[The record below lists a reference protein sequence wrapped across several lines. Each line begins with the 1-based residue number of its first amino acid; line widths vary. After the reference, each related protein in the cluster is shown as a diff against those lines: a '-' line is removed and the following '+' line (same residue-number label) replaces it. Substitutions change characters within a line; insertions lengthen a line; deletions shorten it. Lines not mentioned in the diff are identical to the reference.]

1 MTGTVLSALLSHWRR
16 NPLQLFTLLS
26 GLALGTALW
35 SGVQAINA
43 EARASYSAA
52 AATVGPA
59 EYNLITARK
68 GSKITQQIYITLRR
82 AGWNVSPVVEGDL
95 GTVRVVGIDPLTSPK
110 GIGPI
115 SLGGDAEA
123 ANSNGADLT
132 ALIRLHDYA
141 IYLHR
146 QAIAQ
151 FAAGDVTQAIETNET
166 SIAIHL
172 QQPKFHAF
180 AGQLWAVQGD
190 FKVTADRGRP
200 RSSSIQKIR
209 SWPIV
214 FQS

>member
-1 MTGTVLSALLSHWRR
+1 MQRQNPEKPMKCPVRR
-16 NPLQLFTLLS
+16 VAYCKPS
-26 GLALGTALW
+26 
-35 SGVQAINA
+35 
-43 EARASYSAA
+43 E
-52 AATVGPA
+52 PP
-59 EYNLITARK
+59 NL
-68 GSKITQQIYITLRR
+68 
-82 AGWNVSPVVEGDL
+82 V
-95 GTVRVVGIDPLTSPK
+95 PK
-110 GIGPI
+110 PCHRC
-115 SLGGDAEA
+115 
-123 ANSNGADLT
+123 GADLP
-132 ALIRLHDYA
+132 ALIRLHDHA

-151 FAAGDVTQAIETNET
+151 FATGDVTQAIETNET

-172 QQPKFHAF
+172 QQPKFYAF